1 MTPVDTIFDIFEKRG
16 AREYGGERVT
26 QLAHALQSAML
37 SERAGDPPQLIVASL
52 LHDIGHLVHDLGEEP
67 ALRGIDDRHEVL
79 GREWLGQY
87 FVDAVAGPVRLHVDA
102 KRYLC
107 TVEQGY
113 FDILSEGSVRSLN
126 LQGGRMAPD
135 EVKAFEALPH
145 AAAAVKLRRYD
156 DEAKVVG
163 LPTPGLEHFR
173 PAMEAS
179 LRRA

>member
-1 MTPVDTIFDIFEKRG
+1 MTPVETIFDIFEKRG

-37 SERAGDPPQLIVASL
+37 SEQAGDPPALIAASL

-87 FVDAVAGPVRLHVDA
+87 FVDEVAGPVRLHVDA

-126 LQGGRMAPD
+126 LQGGRFTPEEA
-135 EVKAFEALPH
+135 KAFEALPH

-163 LPTPGLEHFR
+163 LKTPDLEHYR
-173 PAMEAS
+173 PMLEAS